1 MRVACY
7 LVLCLLCVAQPS
19 YALIH
24 SDAKAGSAEFLV
36 SACQEYI
43 EIYDKKDDP
52 HFGAFLTTSKEES
65 FRAGYCLGALMNVD
79 NICTSYVSRSVYRAA
94 EVVASVGL
102 DDTYSEAR
110 LLERAICR

>member
-43 EIYDKKDDP
+43 EIYDKKDDS

-65 FRAGYCLGALMNVD
+65 FRAGYCLGALMNAD